1 MTDENN
7 QTENENTSDSKED
20 AISFLLII
28 LALAAMVI
36 FWVSN
41 Q

>member
-1 MTDENN
+1 MNEKSN
-7 QTENENTSDSKED
+7 QTDSENAEDSKVD
-20 AISFLLII
+20 AIAFLLII
-28 LALAAMVI
+28 LALAAMAV